1 MRRVIKN
8 VISIFVIIAMGALMY
23 FTMTCAKKQ
32 SSDNSSGGAPISV
45 SSQERQSS
53 PSQLGDQSQNSDSK
67 NQTPPAKPEDQ
78 SQNGGSDNQT
88 PPAKPEDQSQN
99 GGSDNQIPP
108 AKSEGESSESA
119 QGNLS
124 QSQQSSSNVQA
135 IDEGAQYGESISSK
149 SDALGLMY
157 YFIFAA
163 ESLMFSLFLVYMI
176 ISGFYKRSL
185 KEVFSSSNLI
195 AIFVASVII
204 LTAGVTFA
212 DRIIAEKYFISTNNS
227 SESQNTPGSKNSSDA
242 KNISIKGANVID
254 GETKT
259 IAEGTYTS
267 STADE
272 SVIVVQ
278 NKGNL
283 TLSGATINKTAGDSS
298 NTESSEFYGVNA
310 GILVKSSSTAKIS
323 NCTISTNAKGSNAVF
338 ATGSDAKIYIN
349 DSKITTTGSRSARG
363 LDATYGGY
371 IEADNVS
378 ITTQGGSCATLATD
392 RGEGTVIA
400 KNSTL
405 ETNGVG
411 SPIIYSTG
419 DISISNTQ
427 GNANG
432 SQMVVIE
439 GKNSATV
446 DGSTLQCSGKGN
458 RNDVD
463 NCGIMIYQ
471 SMSGDASEG
480 TGTFTAKNSTLKIL
494 QSSSYYKTVPFFFI
508 TNTNATINLTNN
520 VLDFGSGT
528 LMKVA
533 GTSEWGKSGSNGGN
547 VTFNASNQKL
557 TGNIEV
563 DNISM
568 LKMNLKDGSSLVGS
582 INNKNTAKSIS
593 LVLDKSSKLTL
604 TQDIYLS
611 TFNNEDTTNS
621 NINFSG
627 YKIYVNGVAVN

>member
-1 MRRVIKN
+1 MKRIVKN
-8 VISIFVIIAMGALMY
+8 TISIFIIIAMCALVY
-23 FTMTCAKKQ
+23 LTMTCIKKQ
-32 SSDNSSGGAPISV
+32 ASSISSGGSTTSV
-45 SSQERQSS
+45 SSQNQQQAPLAQAGNQQQNGDANSNTPPEKS
-53 PSQLGDQSQNSDSK
+53 GDQSQNGGNDG
-67 NQTPPAKPEDQ
+67 QTPPAKPEGENLGNVQ
-78 SQNGGSDNQT
+78 NNSQRQ
-88 PPAKPEDQSQN
+88 
-99 GGSDNQIPP
+99 
-108 AKSEGESSESA
+108 A
-119 QGNLS
+119 QP
-124 QSQQSSSNVQA
+124 SSSVQN
-135 IDEGAQYGESISSK
+135 IDEGAQYGESINSQ
-149 SDALGLMY
+149 SDALSLMY

-163 ESLMFSLFLVYMI
+163 ESLVFALVLVYMI
-176 ISGFYKRSL
+176 MSVFYKKSL
-185 KEVFSSSNLI
+185 KEIFSNSNSI
-195 AIFVASVII
+195 VIFLVSVIM
-204 LTAGVTFA
+204 LTAGATFA
-212 DRIIAEKYFISTNNS
+212 DKIIAEKYFMSSSSS
-227 SESQNTPGSKNSSDA
+227 SESQNAPGANDSSDSSNV
-242 KNISIKGANVID
+242 KTTGVTVID

-259 IAEGTYTS
+259 ITEGTYTS
-267 STADE
+267 NTVDE

-283 TLSGATINKTAGDSS
+283 TLSGATINKASGDSS
-298 NTESSEFYGVNA
+298 NTENSEFYGVNA
-310 GILVKSSSTAKIS
+310 AILVKASSTAKIS

-338 ATGSDAKIYIN
+338 ATGTDAKIYIN

-419 DISISNTQ
+419 NISISNTK

-446 DGSTLQCSGKGN
+446 DSSTLQCSGKGN

-463 NCGIMIYQ
+463 NCGIMVYQ

-494 QSSSYYKTVPFFFI
+494 QNSSYYNTAPFFFV

-520 VLDFGSGT
+520 ALDFGSGT

-563 DNISM
+563 DNIST
-568 LKMNLKDGSSLVGS
+568 LKINLKDGSSLDGS
-582 INNKNTAKSIS
+582 INNKNTAKSIA
-593 LVLDKSSKLTL
+593 LVLDKTSKLSL
-604 TQDIYLS
+604 TQDIYVS
-611 TFNNEDTTNS
+611 SFNDDDTTYS
-621 NINFSG
+621 NINFNG
-627 YKIYVNGVAVN
+627 HKLYVNGVSIN